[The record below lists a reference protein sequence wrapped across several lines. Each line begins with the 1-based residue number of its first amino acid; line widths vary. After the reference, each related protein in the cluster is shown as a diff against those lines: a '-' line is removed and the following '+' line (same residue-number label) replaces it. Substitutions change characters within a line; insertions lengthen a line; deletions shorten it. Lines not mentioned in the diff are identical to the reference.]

1 MDEVGEGLLAVDQD
15 NRDALAITVLELLV
29 ARDVKLLE
37 LERRVGPHLREHASG
52 ALAEVAALGMNE
64 DDLMGRGHA

>member
-1 MDEVGEGLLAVDQD
+1 MDEVGESLLPVDQD
-15 NRDALAITVLELLV
+15 DRNALAITALELLV

-37 LERRVGPHLREHASG
+37 LERHVRSHLREHASG